1 MKKTGCKCFFR
12 ILAVMLGLVMA
23 FTCLASA
30 FATPATGEAVGWKDL
45 IPQMLSAGNF
55 REGSVLVQYRGLS
68 REAAEGIR
76 TLAGREVRV
85 SVLQE
90 TGDGKLL
97 AEVACDGMT
106 AEGLLC
112 ALAGDSRVEWAEPD
126 YLAERLEAD
135 ETGEENWNEED
146 EFLDLDLEGMLPQK
160 VTPYEEIPNMTPYQ
174 WGMSDETVMRD
185 VVLKGG
191 EPAAVSAH
199 AFPDLSGTGSNM
211 DRTVYVAVLDEF
223 ADYTNPDL
231 TPVMIHFTPEE
242 QEILGCGEWGFNAT
256 SYNNGGQ
263 TEKDLLPSDHGT
275 HCAGLLGG
283 SWDGKGISGMASNVK
298 ILAVQ
303 VTDPVLNR
311 LHPDAGM
318 PMSLSSVLRGIA
330 FVDRYNAYYA
340 GVAPEKM
347 IRIISMSLGY
357 EGTDRLL
364 STALLEIGQKYGVL
378 TFIAAGNEGT
388 SNDVMLDN
396 SSTMRENPYVIT
408 VTAMNQAGYL
418 ADYSNYGPNTV
429 TLASPGSAMLS
440 TIQMSAANYFPGF
453 IREGEYKDI
462 WYEDF
467 SNYTGESLKVIQQGM
482 ADGTENA
489 EAEVSLVSS
498 AWSGGKALAV
508 KLDPAKFSFS
518 QVRDDDEN
526 QLKQFGLSISVKL
539 TKEQAESIRKAGTDA
554 QFGIIFSGNVAMQK
568 DSTFVTLRDAGT
580 ENAMLSMQRNFINRS
595 GSWSVISSGPHKEEY
610 QNLSY
615 VFPEGELQE
624 YILDFDFTFIMKG
637 EMDTFYIDSFGIG
650 TNGVPYAIYDGTSM
664 ATPAAAGA
672 AAVYVSRHPEETGKQ
687 LAARIRASVTK
698 SDELKD
704 LVVTGGRIDLAN
716 DVSAAWTD
724 PGPAESSWPLYE
736 TTLPLD
742 TSTGTAS
749 TADAPGDAVTY
760 GFLLATD
767 GKLWY
772 IPSFVGFDDKEVIT
786 FVHPEIRC
794 FDPEKGEWGETV
806 KIPGSPLWQ
815 ASACVWN
822 GEIWIYGLAGETSP
836 DGSYHVKRIIDS
848 APRLLS
854 FRPETMT
861 FTEHSLQG
869 FARPASYSLFAAPEG
884 LMIFDNDTSGISAD
898 EDEEKSFEEGLE
910 KMTVYAY
917 DPEKGMGDKVAEY
930 PEYVQ
935 DVQIVTY
942 GDATWIV
949 DMQSN
954 GTNSRMYRL
963 QNGTITRV
971 GFTLPFLLIETN
983 PMYTPGTNS
992 VKTTNPSN
1000 IYKQYKAV
1008 AAGKKGIYFVG
1019 YPDKDRT
1026 ADTWLLPWDATEAVP
1041 LEKHMSVLRPF
1052 AVSTVLYNGTLY
1064 AIGTDWGEHDS
1075 RFFRALKVEGE

>member
-1 MKKTGCKCFFR
+1 MKKIGRKSFR
-12 ILAVMLGLVMA
+12 VFAVLLGLVMMV
-23 FTCLASA
+23 TCLGSA
-30 FATPATGEAVGWKDL
+30 YAAPATGEAAGWKDL
-45 IPQMLSAGNF
+45 IPQLLSAGNF
-55 REGSVLVQYRGLS
+55 REGSALVQYRGLS

-106 AEGLLC
+106 AEELLC

-126 YLAERLEAD
+126 YLAERLEAA
-135 ETGEENWNEED
+135 ETGEENQDEED
-146 EFLDLDLEGMLPQK
+146 DFYDLDLEGRLPQK
-160 VTPYEEIPNMTPYQ
+160 VTPYEEIPNMAPYQ
-174 WGMSDETVMRD
+174 WGMTDESVMRD
-185 VVLKGG
+185 VALKGG

-211 DRTVYVAVLDEF
+211 EQTVYVAVLDEF

-256 SYNNGGQ
+256 TYNNGGQ
-263 TEKDLLPSDHGT
+263 TEKDFLASDHGT

-283 SWDGKGISGMASNVK
+283 AWDGKGISGMASNVK

-303 VTDPVLNR
+303 VTDPVLDR
-311 LHPDAGM
+311 LHPDDGM
-318 PMSLSSVLRGIA
+318 PMGLSSVLRGIA

-364 STALLEIGQKYGVL
+364 NTALLEIGQKYGVL
-378 TFIAAGNEGT
+378 TFIAAGNDGT
-388 SNDVMLDN
+388 NNDVTLDN
-396 SSTMRENPYVIT
+396 SSSLRENPYVFN
-408 VTAMNQAGYL
+408 VAAMNQAGYL

-453 IREGEYKDI
+453 IREGEYKDL

-467 SNYTGESLKVIQQGM
+467 SNYTGESLKVVQSGL

-498 AWSGGKALAV
+498 SWSGGKALAI
-508 KLDPAKFSFS
+508 KLDPAKYGLS
-518 QVRDDDEN
+518 QMRADDVN
-526 QLKQFGLSISVKL
+526 QNEQFGLCISVKL

-554 QFGIIFSGNVAMQK
+554 QFGIIFSGNVAMPK
-568 DSTFVTLRDAGT
+568 DSTMVRLRDAGT
-580 ENAMLSMQRNFINRS
+580 ESAMLSIQRNFINRS
-595 GSWSVISSGPHKEEY
+595 GSWSVISSGPHKEDY
-610 QNLSY
+610 QNLSSI
-615 VFPEGELQE
+615 FPEGELQE
-624 YILDFDFTFIMKG
+624 YILDFDFTFIVMG
-637 EMDTFYIDSFGIG
+637 EMDTFYIDSLGIG

-672 AAVYVSRHPEETGKQ
+672 AAVYVSRHPEEDGKQ

-724 PGPAESSWPLYE
+724 PGPVKPSWPLYE

-749 TADAPGDAVTY
+749 ATDAPGDAVTY
-760 GFLLATD
+760 GSFLAEG

-772 IPSFVGFDDKEVIT
+772 IPTFMGFNKKEIIT

-806 KIPGSPLWQ
+806 KIPGGPLWEL
-815 ASACVWN
+815 SACVWN
-822 GEIWIYGLAGETSP
+822 GEIWIYGRSAETLP
-836 DGSYHVKRIIDS
+836 DGSYRVNGTVDS

-869 FARPASYSLFAAPEG
+869 FARPGAYTLFAGTDG
-884 LMIFDNDTSGISAD
+884 LMIFDNDVSGIDGD
-898 EDEEKSFEEGLE
+898 EDEEKAFEEGLE

-930 PEYVQ
+930 PEYVR
-935 DVQIVTY
+935 DVQIVTH

-949 DMQSN
+949 DMESN
-954 GTNSRMYRL
+954 GTNSRMFRL

-971 GFTLPFLLIETN
+971 GFTLPYLLLESN

-992 VKTTNPSN
+992 VKYSDPSN
-1000 IYKQYKAV
+1000 MYKQYKAV
-1008 AAGKKGIYFVG
+1008 VAGEKGIYFVG
-1019 YPDKDRT
+1019 YPDKGRT

-1052 AVSTVLYNGTLY
+1052 AVSAVLYNGTLY

-1075 RFFRALKVEGE
+1075 SFFRATKVEGE